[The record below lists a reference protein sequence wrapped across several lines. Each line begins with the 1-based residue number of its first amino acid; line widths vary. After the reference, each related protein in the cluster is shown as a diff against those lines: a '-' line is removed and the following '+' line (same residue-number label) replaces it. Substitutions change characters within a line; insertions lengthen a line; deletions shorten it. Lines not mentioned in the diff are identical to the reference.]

1 MLPICLSL
9 MSGPTSC
16 FAAWKPSLTPVYTQN
31 DVQALTLQCRDMLP
45 PASSPNSLAISSR
58 FRVVIYAVAI
68 PKYVCTYV
76 HIQTHRHTYI
86 HTCVCMC
93 MHMHICLCI
102 HQYTF
107 FRNWMKIFTDAN
119 LEKCHSVL
127 LITFIATFAV
137 VFLPLTSVPLC
148 ISIK

>member
-76 HIQTHRHTYI
+76 HIQTHRHTYEKKFLRF
-86 HTCVCMC
+86 
-93 MHMHICLCI
+93 HILKNVNSPVWDGFLHLLTLKSFIYSQPPFAQWSPLALSPSKRIYFLCYLWTL
-102 HQYTF
+102 YT
-107 FRNWMKIFTDAN
+107 
-119 LEKCHSVL
+119 
-127 LITFIATFAV
+127 
-137 VFLPLTSVPLC
+137 
-148 ISIK
+148 